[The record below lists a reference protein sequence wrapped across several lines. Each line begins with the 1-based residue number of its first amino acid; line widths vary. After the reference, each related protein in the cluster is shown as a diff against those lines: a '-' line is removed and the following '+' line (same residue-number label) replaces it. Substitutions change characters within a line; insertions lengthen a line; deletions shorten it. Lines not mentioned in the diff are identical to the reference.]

1 MKRCVGLHNFLIKET
16 SDHYLASSMPD
27 VEALDDN
34 CLQSFPCQGLN
45 NYPQKAKNISD
56 KFKDYFVFP

>member
-45 NYPQKAKNISD
+45 NYPQKAKNTG
-56 KFKDYFVFP
+56 